1 MKYCVAMTK
10 IFIDFQVIILMN
22 SHQMENL
29 EVVKGYLMDKHRLIP
44 IKTHITVLQTSGND
58 EMGVGMMIVEE
69 VKLETDILFQGQI
82 SQPKFQHNTFSP

>member
-1 MKYCVAMTK
+1 
-10 IFIDFQVIILMN
+10 MN

-29 EVVKGYLMDKHRLIP
+29 VAVKGYPMDKHHLIL
-44 IKTHITVLQTSGND
+44 IKTHIAVLQTSGND
-58 EMGVGMMIVEE
+58 EMGVGTMIVEE

>member
-1 MKYCVAMTK
+1 
-10 IFIDFQVIILMN
+10 MN

-29 EVVKGYLMDKHRLIP
+29 EAVKGYPMDKHHLIP

-58 EMGVGMMIVEE
+58 EMGVGMMIAEE